1 MGAMLEQIFLVGLS
15 ISSFKY
21 FGHQGLFMA
30 LNFIYVLLL
39 RATQISGEI
48 QNYWHIRLLL

>member
-48 QNYWHIRLLL
+48 QNY